1 MVRHEYIKRPENANI
16 AEIAATIEA
25 RCGLSGLADL
35 LLPGRRHNDRW
46 SAFVNICTTQG
57 LPEQT

>member
-1 MVRHEYIKRPENANI
+1 MVRHEYIKRPENVNT
-16 AEIAATIEA
+16 AEIAPTIEA
-25 RCGLSGLADL
+25 TCGLSGRADL

-46 SAFVNICTTQG
+46 SAFVNICTAQV